1 MEDCAD
7 ATTANAKNNIDVTN
21 FFILPILFFLTRL
34 HCRSFFT
41 VHFVLGFLFSCLYG
55 LEHLLGS
62 LWAYFCILLLWGLIL
77 PVLVIRLVLLVLIL
91 IIVLVLILVVL
102 LLVLIILI
110 LVLILVL
117 ILIVLIVLVVL
128 VLIVLIL
135 LVLLILLILKHHLRI
150 DIILLGIQISG
161 IKQQCLFK
169 RIHSPF
175 VVLLRKSNVP
185 KIIVIVRLP
194 WGSSGLISNFLH
206 IIPGLIVLLLTI
218 EVAGEVIIGSE
229 GKRILNQSPPVVDFC
244 LLELPFAVFTVSFA
258 HLRLVRLR

>member
-77 PVLVIRLVLLVLIL
+77 PVLVIPLIL
-91 IIVLVLILVVL
+91 IIVLILILVILLLILIILILVVL
-102 LLVLIILI
+102 LLVLLLVLVVLILILI
-110 LVLILVL
+110 LVLV
-117 ILIVLIVLVVL
+117 
-128 VLIVLIL
+128 VLIVLI
-135 LVLLILLILKHHLRI
+135 LLILLILKHHLRI
-150 DIILLGIQISG
+150 DIILFGIHISG
-161 IKQQCLFK
+161 IQQQCLFE

-175 VVLLRKSNVP
+175 VILLRKSNVP

-194 WGSSGLISNFLH
+194 CGSSGLISNFLH

>member
-77 PVLVIRLVLLVLIL
+77 PVLVIPLVLIIVLIL
-91 IIVLVLILVVL
+91 ILVILLLILIILILVVL
-102 LLVLIILI
+102 LLVLILVLVVLILILILI
-110 LVLILVL
+110 LV
-117 ILIVLIVLVVL
+117 VLIV
-128 VLIVLIL
+128 
-135 LVLLILLILKHHLRI
+135 LILLILKHHLRI
-150 DIILLGIQISG
+150 DIILFGIHISG
-161 IKQQCLFK
+161 IQQQCLFE

-175 VVLLRKSNVP
+175 VILFCKSNVP
-185 KIIVIVRLP
+185 EIIVIVRLP
-194 WGSSGLISNFLH
+194 CGSSGLICNFLH

-244 LLELPFAVFTVSFA
+244 LLELSFTVFTVSFA

>member
-1 MEDCAD
+1 MDDCAD

-41 VHFVLGFLFSCLYG
+41 VHFVLGFLFSCLDG

-62 LWAYFCILLLWGLIL
+62 LWAYFCILLLLGLIL
-77 PVLVIRLVLLVLIL
+77 PVLIIRLVLLVLIL
-91 IIVLVLILVVL
+91 IIVLILILVVL

-110 LVLILVL
+110 LVLIL
-117 ILIVLIVLVVL
+117 IILVVL

-135 LVLLILLILKHHLRI
+135 LVLLILLILLILKHHLRI
-150 DIILLGIQISG
+150 DIILFGIQISG
-161 IKQQCLFK
+161 IQQQCLFE

-185 KIIVIVRLP
+185 EIIVIIRLP
-194 WGSSGLISNFLH
+194 CGSSGLISNFLH

-218 EVAGEVIIGSE
+218 EVAGEVIIGSKRE
-229 GKRILNQSPPVVDFC
+229 RILNQSPPVVDFC

>member
-77 PVLVIRLVLLVLIL
+77 PVLVIPLVLIIVLIL
-91 IIVLVLILVVL
+91 ILVILLLILIILILVVL
-102 LLVLIILI
+102 LLVLILVLVVLILILI
-110 LVLILVL
+110 LVLV
-117 ILIVLIVLVVL
+117 VLIV
-128 VLIVLIL
+128 
-135 LVLLILLILKHHLRI
+135 LILLILKHHLRI
-150 DIILLGIQISG
+150 DIILFGIHISG
-161 IKQQCLFK
+161 IQQQCLFK

-175 VVLLRKSNVP
+175 VILLRKSNVP

-194 WGSSGLISNFLH
+194 CGSSGLISNFLH

>member
-77 PVLVIRLVLLVLIL
+77 PVLVIPLVLIIVLIL
-91 IIVLVLILVVL
+91 ILVILLLILIILILVVL
-102 LLVLIILI
+102 LLVLILVLVVLILILI
-110 LVLILVL
+110 LVLV
-117 ILIVLIVLVVL
+117 

-135 LVLLILLILKHHLRI
+135 LVLLILKHHLRI
-150 DIILLGIQISG
+150 DIILFGIHISG
-161 IKQQCLFK
+161 IQQQCLFK

-185 KIIVIVRLP
+185 EIIVIVRLP
-194 WGSSGLISNFLH
+194 CGSSGLISNFLH

>member
-1 MEDCAD
+1 MDDCAD

-41 VHFVLGFLFSCLYG
+41 VHFVLGFLFSCLDG

-77 PVLVIRLVLLVLIL
+77 PVLVIPLVLIFVLIL
-91 IIVLVLILVVL
+91 IMVILLLILIILILVVL
-102 LLVLIILI
+102 LLVLILVLVVLILILI
-110 LVLILVL
+110 LVLV
-117 ILIVLIVLVVL
+117 VLIV
-128 VLIVLIL
+128 
-135 LVLLILLILKHHLRI
+135 LILLILKHHLRI
-150 DIILLGIQISG
+150 DIILFGIQISG
-161 IKQQCLFK
+161 IQQQCLFE
-169 RIHSPF
+169 RINSPF
-175 VVLLRKSNVP
+175 VILLCKSNVP
-185 KIIVIVRLP
+185 EIIVIVRLP
-194 WGSSGLISNFLH
+194 CGSSGLISNFLH

-244 LLELPFAVFTVSFA
+244 LLELSFTVFTVSFA

>member
-1 MEDCAD
+1 MDDCAD

-41 VHFVLGFLFSCLYG
+41 VHFVLGFLFSCLDG

-77 PVLVIRLVLLVLIL
+77 PVLVIPLVLIIVLIL
-91 IIVLVLILVVL
+91 ILVILLLILIILILVVL
-102 LLVLIILI
+102 LLVLILVLVVLILILI
-110 LVLILVL
+110 LVLV
-117 ILIVLIVLVVL
+117 
-128 VLIVLIL
+128 VLIVLI
-135 LVLLILLILKHHLRI
+135 LLILLILKHHLRI
-150 DIILLGIQISG
+150 DIILFGIHISG

-185 KIIVIVRLP
+185 EIIIIVRLP
-194 WGSSGLISNFLH
+194 CGSSGLISNFLH